1 MIKKCGIVSSY
12 TAAAEMKKLS
22 SPKFSTSLSE
32 GSLGKAPQLPPTT
45 PSSGTNGRN
54 TPYSTLL
61 PPQLHDD
68 QNPKGNKSTTLSS
81 IDKQLTLP
89 PAPPNSAMHAIY
101 KMIAKLPFE
110 VRERVTS
117 IVNMALFTADNSQKQ
132 YDGLKLEHITLKNQH
147 KKKILECDHLTQR
160 CEIFREQ
167 IVKLEEKLGALQDD
181 AESRQTYAI
190 RNSKAISRLSS
201 TNKTLIDAFALLTDG
216 HPPATNQNAPRSRST
231 SHRNTQRRKNNILT
245 EMVGSRASSPDE
257 FPSSTPPSPAVTNK
271 IVSPQ
276 QMPKGGGGGGHAN
289 SNQEVSVTKNEK
301 LRERLLRVAKDHNRV
316 VKNLENL
323 ESKIQGLR
331 SSLRYA
337 ERRNRQLQLELDEIR
352 ENQSLENSSIHK
364 NSAEDNNDRRGNSG
378 TSKHIKDRMDTRL
391 SVLVN
396 RNAFDPMDGIK
407 YMDSM
412 IAHLAST
419 PSNLVEEDVVKHL
432 CSRNACNL
440 FEAEKIAI
448 YILQPG
454 GKYMNRY
461 LTNSI
466 RIERIKLGEQES
478 IAENILHHGLIRRY
492 NNLKQSKNLYYNPD
506 VDSAGDVNIKRIL
519 SVPLREM
526 GQGRIIGVCHL
537 LNKRDNNKFS
547 EVDELYVT
555 AYGEMCGGLVSGSI
569 LFRRVWNESTI
580 ISGLIQASYHLLNA
594 VPVKETLC
602 SSTPLNLID
611 VLFTMEH
618 IVRDALKCSK
628 VKSFLITPQEINT
641 SLVYSLQEEAI
652 TMMTLKSSQLSLK
665 NSSKHSGVAGH
676 VITTMKPYLVVN
688 SSFDPWVN
696 PEVDMNSPEQ
706 PFYCVPIINFENQV
720 IGCIQLSPS
729 PISPNIS
736 SIQEKIEPL
745 ALSFERAA
753 DWLAYS
759 IASTLWNIL
768 QYVGK
773 PSCRPEI
780 HLNPITLT
788 EKLATMPLSI
798 HPTVPEGIRKRRTNL
813 IKSVSMAEESSH
825 LPGGGLYE
833 KHIDTNSSNKDDDF
847 KDFLLQFPDYEQ
859 HQKDI
864 SPTSGSRSRTTA
876 ASTTTTPFPSSNT
889 PITNGIESLD
899 TQRSS
904 TSNPLISPKLSQTPS
919 TDHGHELEI
928 LKLKYEKD
936 LSSIQSELYFTKE
949 NYKTEINKLKQEI
962 HELKEEEKIQTKTE
976 IEEIKAKYFENLN
989 EYQSQFEEDLKKLRA
1004 EHEKE
1009 KQLLHQNIQQLE
1021 ETVHVLQNKL
1031 TIVDKPVHSK
1041 NLDIVGTL
1049 EVTEIYINGINPIE
1063 NGKID
1068 ILVLPPP
1075 PLSPFLPPSPPLF
1088 LSFSIAFFFFLLIC
1102 LRII

>member
-1 MIKKCGIVSSY
+1 
-12 TAAAEMKKLS
+12 MKKSTLS

-32 GSLGKAPQLPPTT
+32 GSLGKAPKLPSTT
-45 PSSGTNGRN
+45 PSVGTNGRN

-61 PPQLHDD
+61 PAQIHDD
-68 QNPKGNKSTTLSS
+68 QINKLNKSTLST
-81 IDKQLTLP
+81 IDGPEKHPLP
-89 PAPPNSAMHAIY
+89 PPSLPNSSMHAIY
-101 KMIAKLPFE
+101 KMITKLPFE

-147 KKKILECDHLTQR
+147 KKKMLECDHLTQR

-167 IVKLEEKLGALQDD
+167 ISKLEEKLGALQDD

-216 HPPATNQNAPRSRST
+216 HPPSANQHAPKSRSM
-231 SHRNTQRRKNNILT
+231 SHRSTQRRKGNLLT
-245 EMVGSRASSPDE
+245 DMAGSRASSPDE
-257 FPSSTPPSPAVTNK
+257 FPSSNPPSPQITQKSNHQSTK
-271 IVSPQ
+271 
-276 QMPKGGGGGGHAN
+276 GGHAN

-352 ENQSLENSSIHK
+352 ENQSLDNASLHK
-364 NSAEDNNDRRGNSG
+364 NAAEGENNERRGNSG
-378 TSKHIKDRMDTRL
+378 ASKHEKDRMDTRL

-412 IAHLAST
+412 IAHLAAT
-419 PSNLVEEDVVKHL
+419 PSNLVEEDVAKHL

-440 FEAEKIAI
+440 FETERISI

-454 GKYMNRY
+454 GKIMNRY
-461 LTNSI
+461 ITNSS
-466 RIERIKLGEQES
+466 RVDRIKLGEQES

-492 NNLKQSKNLYYNPD
+492 NNLKQTKNLYYNPE
-506 VDSAGDVNIKRIL
+506 VDSAGDVSLKRIL

-526 GQGRIIGVCHL
+526 GQGRIIGVCQL

-547 EVDELYVT
+547 EVDELYAT

-569 LFRRVWNESTI
+569 LFRRVWNESAI
-580 ISGLIQASYHLLNA
+580 ISGLIQAPYHLLDA

-602 SSTPLNLID
+602 SSTPLSIVD

-618 IVRDALKCSK
+618 VARDALKCFK
-628 VKSFLITPQEINT
+628 VKCFLITPEELD
-641 SLVYSLQEEAI
+641 SALVYSLHEEAI
-652 TMMTLKSSQLSLK
+652 TMMTMKSSQLTLK
-665 NSSKHSGVAGH
+665 TSSKHSGVAGH
-676 VITTMKPYLVVN
+676 VISTMKSYLVVN

-696 PEVDMNSPEQ
+696 PEVDMDSAEHS
-706 PFYCVPIINFENQV
+706 FYTVPIINFENKV
-720 IGCIQLSPS
+720 IGCLQLTPS
-729 PISPNIS
+729 PNSPNIS
-736 SIQEKIEPL
+736 SIQDKIEPL
-745 ALSFERAA
+745 ALSFEKSA

-759 IASTLWNIL
+759 LSSTLWSIL

-773 PSCRPEI
+773 PSARPDI
-780 HLNPITLT
+780 RLNPITLT

-798 HPTVPEGIRKRRTNL
+798 QPTVQEGIRKRRATI

-833 KHIDTNSSNKDDDF
+833 KHTPGKSSSKDDDLR
-847 KDFLLQFPDYEQ
+847 DFLLQFPDYEQ
-859 HQKDI
+859 HQQQHANQGVKET
-864 SPTSGSRSRTTA
+864 SSGSRSNASNQGRT
-876 ASTTTTPFPSSNT
+876 SVPPNNNVPFHNA
-889 PITNGIESLD
+889 GESLD

-904 TSNPLISPKLSQTPS
+904 SSNPLVSPKLSQTPS
-919 TDHGHELEI
+919 ADNPISESDLE
-928 LKLKYEKD
+928 KMKAKYEKEV
-936 LSSIQSELYFTKE
+936 SNVKSELFFTKE
-949 NYKTEINKLKQEI
+949 KYKTEVAKLNNEI
-962 HELKEEEKIQTKTE
+962 ADLKESQKIQTKSE
-976 IEEIKAKYFENLN
+976 IQSLEQKYEENLR
-989 EYQSQFEEDLKKLRA
+989 EYKAQFEDDLRKLRK
-1004 EHEKE
+1004 EKDEE
-1009 KQLLHQNIQQLE
+1009 KQLLQKNIQQLE
-1021 ETVHVLQNKL
+1021 VTIQNLHAKL
-1031 TIVDKPVHSK
+1031 TFVDKPIDTK
-1041 NLDIVGTL
+1041 NFDVVGTL
-1049 EVTEIYINGINPIE
+1049 EVTQIHITALKNSVNGTIE
-1063 NGKID
+1063 HF
-1068 ILVLPPP
+1068 V
-1075 PLSPFLPPSPPLF
+1075 
-1088 LSFSIAFFFFLLIC
+1088 SFSLLP
-1102 LRII
+1102 